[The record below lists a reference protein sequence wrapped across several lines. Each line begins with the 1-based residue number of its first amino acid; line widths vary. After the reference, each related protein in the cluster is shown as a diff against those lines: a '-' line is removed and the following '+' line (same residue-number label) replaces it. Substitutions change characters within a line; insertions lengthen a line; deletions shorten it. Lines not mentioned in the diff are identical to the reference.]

1 MKSSNKAMIVFI
13 FMFLFITVSVVVV
26 QTVYEIISKNPI
38 NIFTIFRDTFIEP
51 IYNEEKKRTHLEQ
64 LNIQI
69 SSIDKQKSL
78 KSKENDD
85 IGEIVEN
92 AVFSVQD
99 LRKTNVSVNRYVS
112 DSMQIQ
118 IRYLDSLENCLQN
131 LQKRVEHGKNYENE
145 YETICRLIK
154 RIGREQNRSTLSV
167 LTLPLKTLFR
177 HTLFNTKY
185 LRMFEKD
192 IEESSVIENS
202 IRPAFQYLRFRLS
215 GDYGDKV
222 IPGRNGW
229 LFYKNDVEYLHMKP
243 VANVN
248 ENSCNNETEDNP
260 LSVIIDFKNQLEEYG
275 TDLLV
280 VIIPNKPA
288 IYPDLITHG
297 LTEKEIRSISHTLE
311 FIEKLRENG
320 VNVVNLF
327 DPLYDERKK
336 DSVYGDSIYLQKD
349 THWKTRAITRA
360 ARVTAEAVREFD
372 WYHDQHEKREYILDS
387 VYVDREGDI
396 EKMTQLTEFKMV
408 NPGFKPEKTLC
419 YQVFSVQR
427 DSSGEIGS
435 KQLYR
440 DEYSKSRVLVL
451 GDSFS
456 RIFQTDSPRG
466 AGWISHIAYEL
477 SEPVASIVNDGGAS
491 TIVRQTLSRKLNLL
505 KGKKLVIWEFV
516 ERDLRFGVQG
526 WKHVSIKDE
535 VNCEL

>member
-13 FMFLFITVSVVVV
+13 FMFLFITGSVALV

-51 IYNEEKKRTHLEQ
+51 IYTEEKKRTHLEQ

-69 SSIDKQKSL
+69 SSIGKQKSL

-85 IGEIVEN
+85 IGEIIEN
-92 AVFSVQD
+92 AFFSVQD

-118 IRYLDSLENCLQN
+118 IRYLDSLENCLQS
-131 LQKRVEHGKNYENE
+131 LQKRVEDGKSYESE
-145 YETICRLIK
+145 HETIRRLIK
-154 RIGREQNRSTLSV
+154 NFEEKQNGSILST
-167 LTLPLKTLFR
+167 LTLPVKTLFR

-202 IRPAFQYLRFRLS
+202 IRPAFQYLRFRLA

-222 IPGRNGW
+222 IRGRNGW
-229 LFYKNDVEYLHMKP
+229 LFYKKDVEYLYLKP
-243 VANVN
+243 VKDVK
-248 ENSCNNETEDNP
+248 ESSYNNETEDNP
-260 LSVIIDFKNQLEEYG
+260 LSVIIDFKNQLREYE

-280 VIIPNKPA
+280 VIVPTKPA
-288 IYPDLITHG
+288 IYPDLITPG
-297 LTEKEIRSISHTLE
+297 LTEKEIGSISHSLE
-311 FIEKLRENG
+311 FVEKLQENG
-320 VNVVNLF
+320 VNVVDLF
-327 DPLYDERKK
+327 GPLHDERKK

-349 THWKTRAITRA
+349 THWKTRGITRA
-360 ARVTAEAVREFD
+360 AKVTAEAVREFD
-372 WYHDQHEKREYILDS
+372 WYHEQHETREYVLDS

-396 EKMTQLTEFKMV
+396 EKMTQLTEFKMA
-408 NPGFKPEKTLC
+408 NSGFKPEKTLC

-427 DSSGEIGS
+427 DSIGETGS
-435 KQLYR
+435 RQLYR
-440 DEYSKSRVLVL
+440 DDYSRSRILVL

-516 ERDLRFGVQG
+516 ERDLRFGAQG

-535 VNCEL
+535 MNCEL

>member
-13 FMFLFITVSVVVV
+13 FMFLFITGSVVLV
-26 QTVYEIISKNPI
+26 QTVYEIISKNPV
-38 NIFTIFRDTFIEP
+38 NVFTIFRDTFVEP
-51 IYNEEKKRTHLEQ
+51 IRNGKKKRANLEL
-64 LNIQI
+64 LNMHI

-78 KSKENDD
+78 KAKGNDD
-85 IGEIVEN
+85 IEEIIEN

-112 DSMQIQ
+112 DSLQIQ
-118 IRYLDSLENCLQN
+118 NRYLDSLENCLHN
-131 LQKRVEHGKNYENE
+131 LQKRVEHGKSFESE
-145 YETICRLIK
+145 HETIRRLIK
-154 RIGREQNRSTLSV
+154 NIEKKQNGSILSV
-167 LTLPLKTLFR
+167 LTLPVKTLFR

-202 IRPAFQYLRFRLS
+202 VRPAFQYLRFRLS

-222 IPGRNGW
+222 ISGRNGW
-229 LFYKNDVEYLHMKP
+229 LFYKKDVEYLYLKP
-243 VANVN
+243 VKDVK
-248 ENSCNNETEDNP
+248 ENSYNNETEDNP
-260 LSVIIDFKNQLEEYG
+260 LSVIIDFKNQLREYE

-280 VIIPNKPA
+280 VIIPTKPA
-288 IYPDLITHG
+288 IYPDLITPG
-297 LTEKEIRSISHTLE
+297 LTEKEIRSISHTFE

-327 DPLYDERKK
+327 DPLHDERKR

-349 THWKTRAITRA
+349 THWKTRGITRA
-360 ARVTAEAVREFD
+360 AKVTAEAVREFD
-372 WYHDQHEKREYILDS
+372 WYHEQHETREYVLDS

-396 EKMTQLTEFKMV
+396 LKMTQLTEFKMANHV
-408 NPGFKPEKTLC
+408 FQPEKTLC

-427 DSSGEIGS
+427 DSIVETGS
-435 KQLYR
+435 RQLYR
-440 DEYSKSRVLVL
+440 DDYSRSRILVL

-505 KGKKLVIWEFV
+505 KGKKLVIWEVV
-516 ERDLRFGVQG
+516 ERDLRFGAQG
-526 WKHVSIKDE
+526 WKQVSIKDE
-535 VNCEL
+535 L